1 MSVGSKLNIR
11 NGELYSKSLIAF
23 GSYALFQFEKKKY
36 VYFFFNLFSRE
47 KIVTVWRSWYPQHS
61 TETIGMSQDVKSKQY
76 IQTIVSKN

>member
-47 KIVTVWRSWYPQHS
+47 KIVTVWRS
-61 TETIGMSQDVKSKQY
+61 
-76 IQTIVSKN
+76 